1 MPFSGNTY
9 AVPAVSRNDAVAGED
24 ITSAHYLTLL
34 NDLETAFNTTVSVAR
49 GGTGATTAAG
59 ARTNLGI
66 TSLSDPGA
74 DRVLFWD
81 DSAGTTAYLTVGSG
95 LTISGTTLTA
105 DDQSLADGDR
115 GDITVS
121 SSGSVWTVDNSAI
134 TEAKIASSA
143 VTEAKIGSG
152 AVTFAKLAAAAVVTE
167 GEGIS
172 SNDNDATLPTSAAV
186 KDYVDN
192 NAGTVGGSINTV
204 TRAAS
209 TSYQNTQGKPI
220 LFMIEASVTGG
231 NALLIELSE
240 DNSTW
245 ETAYRG
251 NPSSSPTTLGA
262 SVVVP
267 DNFYY
272 RWLGGTSP
280 VAREIY

>member
-49 GGTGATTAAG
+49 GGTGATTAAA

-74 DRVLFWD
+74 DRILFWD
-81 DSAGTTAYLTVGSG
+81 DSARTTAYLTVGSG
-95 LTISGTTLTA
+95 LTLSGTSLTA
-105 DDQSLADGDR
+105 DGLADGDK

-121 SSGSVWTVDNSAI
+121 SSGSVWTVDDSAI

-143 VTEAKIGSG
+143 VTEDKIGSG
-152 AVTFAKLAAAAVVTE
+152 AVTFTKLAAAVVVTE

-172 SNDNDATLPTSAAV
+172 SNDNDTTLPTSAAV
-186 KDYVDN
+186 KDYYDN
-192 NAGTVGGSINTV
+192 NAKTVGGAINTV
-204 TRAAS
+204 TRNAT
-209 TSYQNTQGKPI
+209 TSYQNTRGKPL
-220 LFMIEASVTGG
+220 LFMLEATVTGG
-231 NALLIELSE
+231 NALVIELSD

-245 ETAYRG
+245 ETAFRG
-251 NPSSSPTTLGA
+251 NPASSPTTLGA

-272 RWLGGTSP
+272 RWNGGTSP
-280 VAREIY
+280 TVREIY